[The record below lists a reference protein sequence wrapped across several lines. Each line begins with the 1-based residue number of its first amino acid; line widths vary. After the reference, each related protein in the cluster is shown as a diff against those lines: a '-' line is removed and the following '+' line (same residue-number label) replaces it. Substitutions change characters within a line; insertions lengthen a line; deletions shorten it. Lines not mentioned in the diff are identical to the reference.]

1 MANAIFELT
10 PDQGQMY
17 IKTGSDLAK
26 YLFEKDGVKQLVSF
40 KDYASASEKERSFAF
55 LFGPVMNSAVQGYT
69 FAGHEGID
77 KVKARYMLEA
87 EFCKAESYNPK
98 TGKTTIYTESVSGMG
113 VKRLHK
119 FITDVLFFLETE
131 LHQTV
136 PDAEAFKMRVK
147 TGKDYESVKPTK
159 DE

>member
-1 MANAIFELT
+1 MEGYFEAT
-10 PDQGQMY
+10 PSNGHLSHHGPDFQ
-17 IKTGSDLAK
+17 K
-26 YLFEKDGVKQLVSF
+26 YLLEKDGIRQIVRL
-40 KDYASASEKERSFAF
+40 KDYAKSTEKERMYAF
-55 LFGPVMNSAVQGYT
+55 LFGVTMSCAVQG
-69 FAGHEGID
+69 FSAAGHEGVD

-87 EFCKAESYNPK
+87 MFCKDESYNAK
-98 TGKTTIYTESVSGMG
+98 TGKVTIYTESVSGMS

-136 PDAEAFKMRVK
+136 PDAEAFKMRMK

-159 DE
+159 NE